1 MSFDKKI
8 RQELE
13 AQTQQIEETINDR
26 EGIID
31 LAIGSFKGGLARWM
45 LIANVVTL
53 INTGFLIWSC
63 FEFCT
68 AVDLDSRVF
77 WGAWF
82 VITMCLQ
89 IGLKQWIWMEMNR
102 NSVLREIK
110 RMEVAVQKLS
120 ANSRA

>member
-1 MSFDKKI
+1 MSIDKKI
-8 RQELE
+8 KQELE
-13 AQTQQIEETINDR
+13 AQALQEEEIMNDS

-45 LIANVVTL
+45 IIANIITLVV
-53 INTGFLIWSC
+53 TGFLIWSG
-63 FEFCT
+63 FEFY
-68 AVDLDSRVF
+68 AAGNLDARIF
-77 WGAWF
+77 WGVWF

-89 IGLKQWIWMEMNR
+89 IGLKQWIWMEMHR